1 MKRRSKVGG
10 AAVKR
15 RRHTPKSVRGRSS
28 VAAGPKEEVARLVGK
43 RDEALEQLFATAE
56 VLKVISSSPGE
67 LEPEFQALLEN
78 AVRICGAKFGNLLL
92 YEEGAFRVAAMPDAP
107 SVLEE
112 LRRREPV
119 IRPGPGN
126 PLHSMAATKQV
137 QHVADL

>member
-28 VAAGPKEEVARLVGK
+28 VAAGPKEVARLVGK

-56 VLKVISSSPGE
+56 VLKVISSLPGE
-67 LEPEFQALLEN
+67 LN

-92 YEEGAFRVAAMPDAP
+92 YEEGAFRVACDA
-107 SVLEE
+107 
-112 LRRREPV
+112 
-119 IRPGPGN
+119 
-126 PLHSMAATKQV
+126 
-137 QHVADL
+137 